1 MVPPVPR
8 NLLVFTST
16 FIFRGVG
23 GCSDVD
29 SFIQALRGNC
39 AAAVKF
45 APELK
50 RPLRHHQA
58 LAAAA
63 RAAIV
68 EADNEASVGSSWDW
82 ACRAMSA

>member
-1 MVPPVPR
+1 M
-8 NLLVFTST
+8 
-16 FIFRGVG
+16 
-23 GCSDVD
+23 
-29 SFIQALRGNC
+29 
-39 AAAVKF
+39 KF

-63 RAAIV
+63 RAAVV

-82 ACRAMSA
+82 ACRAMSFLLVFWSPPLSLCFARHPAG